1 MSGRLSWRNKAQAT
15 VMCLAF
21 VILHGCAS
29 SPDDTVACG
38 TVSSYLAPDNSAQL
52 YRVVVTHLDGVP
64 VISRPNYRLTP
75 GKHEFTVAELINA
88 PELKVSLAARKV
100 KVLTVDVSAEQRYH
114 IAAQFNTD
122 RIYIGQN
129 TGYWQ
134 PIVWQTEPH
143 QCEMKSEP

>member
-64 VISRPNYRLTP
+64 VILTAQLPLNP
-75 GKHEFTVAELINA
+75 G
-88 PELKVSLAARKV
+88 
-100 KVLTVDVSAEQRYH
+100 
-114 IAAQFNTD
+114 
-122 RIYIGQN
+122 
-129 TGYWQ
+129 
-134 PIVWQTEPH
+134 
-143 QCEMKSEP
+143 